1 MALVK
6 YRCGPAY
13 PGSVIKKCNWLD
25 MSPGPSVVV
34 GSWALSKPSL
44 IFIGP
49 KIKARIICLPES
61 ELRPRPITKRMHFH
75 TFSTL
80 GWPFTYIYI
89 YMPRTRLFNYWAS
102 KLLQDPTYGDEN
114 TAQIWASLV
123 KSSLNGKTHDQTH

>member
-1 MALVK
+1 MALIK

-13 PGSVIKKCNWLD
+13 PDSVIKKCNWLD

-61 ELRPRPITKRMHFH
+61 ELRPRPITITYALPYFKYIG
-75 TFSTL
+75 L
-80 GWPFTYIYI
+80 ALYVYIYI
-89 YMPRTRLFNYWAS
+89 CPERVCLIIGPVNYFKILPMEMKIRPKSGPRS
-102 KLLQDPTYGDEN
+102 
-114 TAQIWASLV
+114 
-123 KSSLNGKTHDQTH
+123 